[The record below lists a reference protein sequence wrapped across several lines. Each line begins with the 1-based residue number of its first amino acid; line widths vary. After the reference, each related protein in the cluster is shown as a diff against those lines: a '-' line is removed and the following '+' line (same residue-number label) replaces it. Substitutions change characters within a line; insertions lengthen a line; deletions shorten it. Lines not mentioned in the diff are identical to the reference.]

1 MVEPEKSPKAVI
13 SFLFL
18 LSSLSSSI
26 GNRKLRNLLRL
37 TRPLSL
43 LLAALTYFLG
53 ASIADYLGK
62 TLQPD
67 FFWLGLVGVLLA
79 QASMNL
85 LSEVFR
91 LDVEPLQED
100 ETRKERQTLRNNALY
115 ISVAALAAMA
125 LIAYLLNQVS
135 PLSPQTFLF
144 LLVSLLFILAY
155 SIPPFRFVNRGFGE
169 FILAAHIA
177 YVIPSLAY
185 VLQAGET
192 HRFLTLTIPLTF
204 LSFAYFIA
212 MNFPSFA
219 SDQKY
224 GRVTFLTRLGWERV
238 VPLHNIFLAFAY
250 IFIALS
256 PIFGI
261 SFSLIWPA
269 FLTLPFALFQIYQ
282 LRNIALGAPV
292 NWTLLTATAL
302 AVFGLTAYFMTMT
315 FWLR

>member
-1 MVEPEKSPKAVI
+1 MKT
-13 SFLFL
+13 
-18 LSSLSSSI
+18 
-26 GNRKLRNLLRL
+26 LLRL
-37 TRPLSL
+37 TRPINL

-67 FFWLGLVGVLLA
+67 FFWLGLVGAILA
-79 QASMNL
+79 QASMSL
-85 LSEVFR
+85 LAEVFR
-91 LDVEPLQED
+91 LDVEPLQEG

-115 ISVAALAAMA
+115 ISIGSLAAIA
-125 LIAYLLNQVS
+125 LIAYLLNQ
-135 PLSPQTFLF
+135 LSPFSPQVFLF
-144 LLVSLLFILAY
+144 LFVSLLFILAY

-169 FILAAHIA
+169 FILAAHLA

-192 HRFLTLTIPLTF
+192 HRFLWLTIPLTF
-204 LSFAYFIA
+204 LGFAYFIA

-224 GRVTFLTRLGWERV
+224 GRVTFLTRLGWERA
-238 VPLHNIFLAFAY
+238 VPLHNIFIVFAY
-250 IFIALS
+250 IFLALT
-256 PIFGI
+256 PAFGL

-269 FLTLPFALFQIYQ
+269 FLTLPFAIFQVYQ

-302 AVFGLTAYFMTMT
+302 AVFGLTAYFITMT

>member
-1 MVEPEKSPKAVI
+1 LK
-13 SFLFL
+13 
-18 LSSLSSSI
+18 
-26 GNRKLRNLLRL
+26 NLLRL
-37 TRPLSL
+37 TRPITL

-67 FFWLGLVGVLLA
+67 SFWLGLLGVLLA
-79 QASMNL
+79 QTSMNL
-85 LSEVFR
+85 LPEVFR
-91 LDVEPLQED
+91 LDVESLQED
-100 ETRKERQTLRNNALY
+100 ETRAGRQILRNNILY
-115 ISVAALAAMA
+115 VSIASLAAVA
-125 LIAYLLNQVS
+125 LIAYLLHQMS

-144 LLVSLLFILAY
+144 LLVSLLFILVY

-192 HRFLTLTIPLTF
+192 HRFLTLALPLTF
-204 LSFAYFIA
+204 LGFTYFIIL
-212 MNFPSFA
+212 NFPAFA

-238 VPLHNIFLAFAY
+238 VPLHNIFIVFAY
-250 IFIALS
+250 IFLALS
-256 PIFGI
+256 SVFGI
-261 SFSLIWPA
+261 TFSLIWPA
-269 FLTLPFALFQIYQ
+269 FLTLPFALFQVYQ
-282 LRNIALGAPV
+282 LRSIAQGAPV
-292 NWTLLTATAL
+292 NWTLLTTTAL
-302 AVFGLTAYFMTMT
+302 AVFGLTAYFIAMT

>member
-1 MVEPEKSPKAVI
+1 MKK
-13 SFLFL
+13 
-18 LSSLSSSI
+18 
-26 GNRKLRNLLRL
+26 LLRI
-37 TRPLSL
+37 THPVTII
-43 LLAALTYFLG
+43 LAALTYFLG

-67 FFWLGLVGVLLA
+67 FFWLGLFGVLLA
-79 QASMNL
+79 QTSMNL

-91 LDVEPLQED
+91 LDTEPLQED
-100 ETRKERQTLRNNALY
+100 ETRKDRQTLRNNALY
-115 ISVAALAAMA
+115 VAIGALAAVA
-125 LIAYLLNQVS
+125 LIAYLLNQLS
-135 PLSPQTFLF
+135 PLSPQTYLF
-144 LLVSLLFILAY
+144 LLVSLLFILVY

-177 YVIPSLAY
+177 YVIPSLAF
-185 VLQAGET
+185 VLQTGET

-204 LSFAYFIA
+204 LGFAYFIA

-219 SDQKY
+219 ADQKF

-238 VPLHNIFLAFAY
+238 VPLHNIFLIFAY
-250 IFIALS
+250 IFLALA
-256 PIFGI
+256 PAFGI
-261 SFSLIWPA
+261 TFSLIWPA
-269 FLTLPFALFQIYQ
+269 FLTLPFAFLQYYQ

-302 AVFGLTAYFMTMT
+302 AVFGLTAYFITMT